1 MNRIKTLRLSRGLT
15 QDELVKNM
23 GGIITKQALSKY
35 ELGKSTP
42 SSTVA
47 VSLAKALGVK
57 TVALFS
63 EPKFSVKFVA
73 YRKGSQLGVMK
84 QEQIE
89 GMLAEEVQKRL
100 EVQERLGLGCNF
112 LLKQQHV
119 KSLEDA
125 ESAANYV
132 RDVWDLGTDPIGNLT
147 NVLEQRGVFVL
158 TVEQAPER
166 FHGIS
171 AFAYDV
177 SNKVCGAG
185 VAYKDGTVGERQ
197 RNTLSHELGH
207 LVMNVHDSVDGEK
220 AAHRFAGS
228 LLAPAESLFNT
239 LGNHRSHLDIEE
251 LRLLKQTF
259 GVSMQALIYRAKDL
273 SIITQ
278 NKCSELFQ
286 VFSKLGWR
294 KNEPTPLPAEK
305 PTMWQQLVTRA
316 LAEGQLTQEEA
327 SRWRVETEKPI
338 VSNFS
343 NPREFMKLPLS
354 ERRKLLEKQAILAAD
369 LYKTGSELLDWTENY
384 IDDLDGVN
392 A

>member
-1 MNRIKTLRLSRGLT
+1 MNRIKTLRLARGLT
-15 QDELVKNM
+15 QDKLVKNM

-35 ELGKSTP
+35 ELGKDTP

-57 TVALFS
+57 AVALFS

-73 YRKGSQLGVMK
+73 YRKNSQLGVMK

-112 LLKQQHV
+112 LLERQKV

-125 ESAANYV
+125 EDAANYV
-132 RDVWDLGTDPIGNLT
+132 RKVWNLGTDPISNLT
-147 NVLEQRGVFVL
+147 NVLEQQGVFVL
-158 TVEQAPER
+158 TVEQAPEK

-171 AFAYDV
+171 AFAYD
-177 SNKVCGAG
+177 SSETVCGAG

-197 RNTLSHELGH
+197 RNTLAHELGH
-207 LVMNVHDSVDGEK
+207 LVMDVAKGVDEEK

-228 LLAPAESLFNT
+228 LIAPAESVFKT
-239 LGNHRSHLDIEE
+239 LGRTRSHLEVDE
-251 LRLLKQTF
+251 LRLLKETF
-259 GVSMQALIYRAKDL
+259 GVSMQALVFRAKDL
-273 SIITQ
+273 GIISQT
-278 NKCSELFQ
+278 KYEELFRT
-286 VFSKLGWR
+286 FGIMGWR
-294 KNEPTPLPAEK
+294 KNEPSPLAAEK

-316 LAEGQLTQEEA
+316 LAEGQLTHEEA
-327 SRWRVETEKPI
+327 SRWGIEPEKL

-343 NPREFMKLPLS
+343 NPREFMQLPLN
-354 ERRKLLEKQAILAAD
+354 ERRKLLEKQAIMAAD

-384 IDDLDGVN
+384 IDDLDDVN